1 MSQKGTKEDNDF
13 NTSVIALEEHELR
26 AECMDTA
33 NSLED
38 ISWILKSWLSKTGE
52 GWWWDQPN
60 YISYIFL
67 INSKQIWLIISLQ
80 DTLIWVIVFI

>member
-1 MSQKGTKEDNDF
+1 MVLTVPRIKAFFSITPTKQKALLMSQKGTKEDNDF

-38 ISWILKSWLSKTGE
+38 IS
-52 GWWWDQPN
+52 
-60 YISYIFL
+60 
-67 INSKQIWLIISLQ
+67 
-80 DTLIWVIVFI
+80 